1 MGDNKAD
8 DKKVVKKH
16 AIRSG
21 WIRIPLKVLMWILV
35 FMLVLPVL
43 VYLPPVQDLAVKIA
57 VNVVRSG
64 TGMTVGVGKL
74 RLKFPLDVSLRDVYV
89 LTEKG
94 DTMAR
99 AGEAL
104 ADVKLLPLLRLDIDI
119 NRLLLRQG
127 YYAMASEDS
136 SMLVGIHAGLLEVD
150 DRSSFSLAKNEI
162 ILNKAKLRDG
172 RLSLYMNVWK
182 EKSASVDT
190 AASTPFLI
198 KAKDLK
204 IENFNFGMSMLPV
217 IDTLG
222 VDMRNVEIAD
232 ATVDLRENLVK
243 WRRADVSDGTF
254 RYLTPDEEWIKSHP
268 EPPSKPSSGPPMR
281 IMGDSISLQRVSGL
295 YAIKGA
301 SPAAGFDPSY
311 ISVSG
316 VAIGMRNF
324 YNEGSVVRLPL
335 TRLSA
340 LERSGLQIVEG
351 RGLIG
356 VDSVG
361 LTLGDISVKT
371 LFSTVRADA
380 GLPFATMA
388 LGPGAPMSV
397 KADGRL
403 GLPDIESFMP
413 SLKEFTLRI
422 PARRPLD
429 FDIDANGTVE
439 NLVIDRLRAEMPE
452 VLRLEA
458 DGYARN
464 LLDLKKLQ
472 ADVTFDGGLYSPR
485 VADSFLSGTGVELPA
500 FTIKGSAGVLRDAYH
515 ADFRLLSD
523 AGDIAADGRVSLGP
537 ETYSADIGLREFDV
551 ARFYPAPGIGRVSAT
566 IRATGAGFNPLSGHA
581 VTDALVNISR
591 IRYRD
596 RDLSDITADVILDNG
611 GNLSLCLNSPNQG
624 LDFDIEGTGTI
635 RPDNYAFDIAA
646 RLRDVDLWS
655 LGLTDNVCA
664 GKGDIY
670 LKGAASPGRWVYDV
684 SLKAN
689 GVDWNLP
696 GNYIHLPGGFTADVK
711 TDSFSTEV
719 NLNSLLT
726 TVNFRSSSGLPR
738 LISGFGA
745 ASDSVLRQIERKN
758 LAVNEL
764 RETLPPFTL
773 DVNASGRGLL
783 AQFLHPQGLSL
794 DTIYG
799 TIACDSMIRGD
810 ITAMDFRSS
819 AVNLDTMTL
828 TLKERGKLLD
838 YRAHIGNRK
847 GTFDEFAQV
856 NLNGYLGHNRLGA
869 FLNQRDLQGKT
880 GYRLGLTAALMDSVL
895 TVHLTP
901 LKATIA
907 YLPWTINDDNYV
919 DYHLYSHKI
928 YANLLARSAESSVM
942 ARTESGEF
950 GDQQLRLKIDNLKIQ
965 DFLSMSVFAPPLT
978 ASVSTDLAVGY
989 RDNRLLGKGTV
1000 GVKGFTYNNIGIGD
1014 LDLWL
1019 DAGYGFGGS
1028 TDVKASMNVNGEKAM
1043 SLYANMSPDEN
1054 QGMKVD
1060 SVGLTLTRFPLKVAN
1075 PFLGGTT
1082 LLSGFLNGDMT
1093 MGGKFSAPVLNGE
1106 LAFDSVA
1113 VKIPQFGVSLNLPES
1128 PVTVADNVLTF
1139 SDFEITAANSS
1150 PLSINGTVNARKFSD
1165 IRMDLGAQARN
1176 FQLLNSDK
1184 RSRAD
1189 LYGKVFLDVDAKV
1202 KGPLSRL
1209 FISGDV
1215 DLLGTT
1221 DATYRLNMD
1230 PNALAA
1236 EEQSGVVR
1244 FVNFNDSTQV
1254 ADADSIAESPLN
1266 MIINAGLVIS
1276 PGTQVQVILSSN
1288 GTDKVELQPTA
1299 DLHYRQ
1305 NYMGDMTLNGTL
1317 TLGNGFVRYSV
1328 PVIGEKMFIF
1338 DPASTLRWNGPVA
1351 NPILNITAFDEMKAN
1366 VTSGSNSRLVNF
1378 IVTLHATDELNKLK
1392 ASFDLSTN
1400 DDLTIQNELQS
1411 MSPDQRQT
1419 QAMNMLL
1426 YGQYIGA
1433 NTKANVNSGNALYGF
1448 LESRLNSMAAK
1459 YVRGVDLSFGINQY
1473 DRSVNG
1479 SRSTQTSY
1487 SYQVSKSLFNNRF
1500 KIRVGGNYSTDAS
1513 PDENLAQNI
1522 VSDVSLEYIIRQTQT
1537 SNMSVRLFRHAGY
1550 ESILEGEVIE
1560 TGVGFVYKRRLDT
1573 LLNFFGFG
1581 RRKSS
1586 QEPLRQDSTGLVPA
1600 DSVTR
1605 QRIDTNEDE

>member
-1 MGDNKAD
+1 MDEKKAD
-8 DKKVVKKH
+8 EKKAVKKH
-16 AIRSG
+16 AIRSA
-21 WIRIPLKVLMWILV
+21 WIRIPLKVLMWLLV
-35 FMLVLPVL
+35 FALILPVL
-43 VYLPPVQDLAVKIA
+43 IYLPPVQDLAVKMA
-57 VNVVRSG
+57 VNLVKSS
-64 TGMTVGVGKL
+64 TGMTIGVGKL

-104 ADVKLLPLLRLDIDI
+104 ADVRILPLLKLDFDI
-119 NRLLLRQG
+119 NRLTLRQG
-127 YYAMASEDS
+127 YYTMASEDS
-136 SMLVGIHAGLLEVD
+136 SMLIGIRAGYLEVD
-150 DRSSFSLAKNEI
+150 DKSSFSLSKNEI

-182 EKSASVDT
+182 EKPAPEDT
-190 AASTPFLI
+190 STSTPFLI
-198 KAKDLK
+198 KAKDLR

-222 VDMRNVEIAD
+222 VDMRHVEIAD

-243 WRRADVSDGTF
+243 WRRADLSDGRF
-254 RYLTPDEEWIKSHP
+254 RYLTPTEEWVKAHP

-281 IMGDSISLQRVSGL
+281 IIGDSISLQRVSGL
-295 YAIKGA
+295 YAIKGVR
-301 SPAAGFDPSY
+301 PAPGFDPSY

-316 VAIGMRNF
+316 VAIGLRDF
-324 YNEGSVVRLPL
+324 YNEGSTVRLPL

-351 RGLIG
+351 SGLVG
-356 VDSVG
+356 VDSIG
-361 LTLGDISVKT
+361 LTLGNVDLKT
-371 LFSTVRADA
+371 LFSRIKADA
-380 GLPFATMA
+380 TLPFTTMA
-388 LGPGAPMSV
+388 LQPGAPMAIV
-397 KADGRL
+397 AGGRL
-403 GLPDIESFMP
+403 GLPDIEAFMP
-413 SLKEFTLRI
+413 SLKEFTSRI
-422 PARRPLD
+422 PARRPID
-429 FDIDANGTVE
+429 FDIDATGTVE
-439 NLVIDRLRAEMPE
+439 NLIIDRLRAEMPE

-464 LLDLKKLQ
+464 LLDIKNLQ
-472 ADVTFDGGLYSPR
+472 ADVAFDGGLFSPK
-485 VADSFLSGTGVELPA
+485 VVDSFLSGTGVELPA
-500 FTIKGSAGVLRDAYH
+500 FTIKGSAGALRDAYN
-515 ADFRLLSD
+515 ADFNLLSD
-523 AGDIAADGRVSLGP
+523 AGDVAANGRVTLGP
-537 ETYSADIGLREFDV
+537 ETYKADIDLNGFDV
-551 ARFYPAPGIGRVSAT
+551 GRFYPGPGIGKVSAT
-566 IRATGAGFNPLSGHA
+566 IRAGGAGFNPLSGHA
-581 VTDALVNISR
+581 VTDALVNVSH
-591 IRYRD
+591 IRYKD
-596 RDLSDITADVILDNG
+596 RDLTDITADIILDEAGMLTLN
-611 GNLSLCLNSPNQG
+611 LNSPNQG

-635 RPDNYAFDIAA
+635 HPDNYAFDIAA

-670 LKGAASPGRWVYDV
+670 LKGTASPGKWVYDL

-696 GNYIHLPGGFTADVK
+696 GNYIHLPGGITADIK
-711 TDSFSTEV
+711 TDSLGTMV
-719 NLNSLLT
+719 NVNSLLT
-726 TVNFRSSSGLPR
+726 NVNFNSPSGLER
-738 LISGFGA
+738 LISAFTA
-745 ASDSVLRQIERKN
+745 ASDSVMRQVDRKN
-758 LAVNEL
+758 LAVDEL
-764 RETLPPFTL
+764 RAALPRFTL

-783 AQFLHPQGLSL
+783 AQFLQPKGLSL
-794 DTIYG
+794 DTLYG
-799 TIACDSMIRGD
+799 RISCDSMLRGD

-819 AVNLDTMTL
+819 AVNLDTL
-828 TLKERGKLLD
+828 TLAIKERGKLLD

-856 NLNGYLGHNRLGA
+856 NLNGYVGHNRLGA
-869 FLNQRDLQGKT
+869 FLNQKNLEGKT
-880 GYRLGLTAALMDSVL
+880 GYRLGLTAALMDSTM

-901 LKATIA
+901 LKATVA

-928 YANLLARSAESSVM
+928 YANLLARSAESSIM
-942 ARTESGEF
+942 AKTERGEF

-978 ASVSTDLAVGY
+978 ASVSTDLTVGY
-989 RDNRLLGKGTV
+989 LDNRLLGKGTV
-1000 GVKGFTYNNIGIGD
+1000 GVKGFTYDNVAIGD

-1028 TDVKASMNVNGEKAM
+1028 TDVKASMNVNGEKAA

-1054 QGMKVD
+1054 QAMQVD
-1060 SVGLTLTRFPLKVAN
+1060 SVGLSLTRFPLKMAN

-1082 LLSGFLNGDMT
+1082 LLSGFLNGDLT
-1093 MGGKFSAPVLNGE
+1093 MDGKFSAPILNGE

-1113 VKIPQFGVSLNLPES
+1113 VKIPQFGVDLKLPDS

-1139 SDFEITAANSS
+1139 SDFEVMAANSN
-1150 PLSINGTVNARKFSD
+1150 PLVIDGTVNAKKFSD
-1165 IRMDLGAQARN
+1165 IRMDLMAQARN
-1176 FQLLNSDK
+1176 FQLINSDK

-1189 LYGKVFLDVDAKV
+1189 LFGKIFLDVDAKV

-1209 FISGDV
+1209 FINGDI

-1236 EEQSGVVR
+1236 QEQSDVVK
-1244 FVNFNDSTQV
+1244 FVNFNDTTQV
-1254 ADADSIAESPLN
+1254 AESDSIVESPLN

-1317 TLGNGFVRYSV
+1317 TLGNGFARYSV
-1328 PVIGEKMFIF
+1328 PVIGEKMFTF
-1338 DPASTLRWNGPVA
+1338 DPASTLRWNGPVT
-1351 NPILNITAFDEMKAN
+1351 NPILNITAYDEMKAN
-1366 VTSGSNSRLVNF
+1366 VTSGNNSRLVNF
-1378 IVTLHATDELNKLK
+1378 IVTLHATDALDKLK

-1513 PDENLAQNI
+1513 ADENLAQNI
-1522 VSDVSLEYIIRQTQT
+1522 VSDISLEYIIRQTQT

-1560 TGVGFVYKRRLDT
+1560 TGVGFVYKRRLDN
-1573 LLNFFGFG
+1573 LLKFFSFG
-1581 RRKSS
+1581 RRGK
-1586 QEPLRQDSTGLVPA
+1586 QQPLRPDSTGLLPA

-1605 QRIDTNEDE
+1605 QRVETNED